1 MRVLPGGSDAAADRR
16 EGNGALR
23 GRHASCP
30 RLLSGRAGPDAARR
44 RQTVLRLGRRPQ
56 ARAPVVRAGSSIET
70 TMMPGGVIPPHDGT
84 GPVHV
89 GFGVDVAELSR
100 WEEHLNTHRVQI
112 LTQMN
117 WPRGGR
123 SVYFRD
129 PDGHLLELLTPG
141 VWETY

>member
-1 MRVLPGGSDAAADRR
+1 MPQLTDVKETALYVDDMPRALAFYRDVLGLTPLVEDKRFC
-16 EGNGALR
+16 ALDV
-23 GRHASCP
+23 GRKHV
-30 RLLSGRAGPDAARR
+30 LL
-44 RQTVLRLGRRPQ
+44 LF
-56 ARAPVVRAGSSIET
+56 VRGSSIET
-70 TMMPGGVIPPHDGT
+70 TMMPGGAIPPHDGT

>member
-1 MRVLPGGSDAAADRR
+1 
-16 EGNGALR
+16 
-23 GRHASCP
+23 
-30 RLLSGRAGPDAARR
+30 
-44 RQTVLRLGRRPQ
+44 
-56 ARAPVVRAGSSIET
+56 
-70 TMMPGGVIPPHDGT
+70 MMPGGVIPPHDGT